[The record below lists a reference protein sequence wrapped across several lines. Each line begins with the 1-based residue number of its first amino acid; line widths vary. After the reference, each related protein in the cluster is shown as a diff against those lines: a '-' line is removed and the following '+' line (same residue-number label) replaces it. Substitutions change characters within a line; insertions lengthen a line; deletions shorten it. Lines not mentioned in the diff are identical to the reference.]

1 MLALLRHDV
10 YHLPSYV
17 AFASRHQEVGRPVLC
32 VAEEDGQYFAIPL
45 IVRDIPRSL
54 LGVGEHLYDAISPRG
69 YSGPLVDFHP
79 GRGDPAFTTRA
90 VHGLSEYLC
99 ARGVICLF
107 SRLHPLLPVPDA
119 PMQSLGELVE
129 HGSSFFIDLSLSN
142 SALDAQTRQNH
153 RREINKASRHGYV
166 ARIDERWEKHARLV
180 DVFGESMERVG
191 AASHWRLSPSYFAA
205 LRESLG
211 AHLHLCVVEVA
222 GDVAAA
228 ALLTEVDGIV
238 EYHLAGTADKH
249 VMASPSKL
257 LIDFARRWAKA
268 RGNRVF
274 HLAGSLQPG
283 DSLSHFKAGFSSLQS
298 PVRSWRVITDQ
309 LAYDRVADRWHDE
322 NATAPDPTGVY
333 FPAYRRP
340 R

>member
-45 IVRDIPRSL
+45 IVRDIPRRL
-54 LGVGEHLYDAISPRG
+54 TAVGEHLYDAISPRG

-79 GRGDPAFTTRA
+79 GRRDLEFTTRA
-90 VHGLSEYLC
+90 VRGLAEYLRGC
-99 ARGVICLF
+99 GVICLF
-107 SRLHPLLPVPDA
+107 SRLHPLLPIPDA
-119 PMQSLGELVE
+119 PMQSFGKLVD
-129 HGSSFFIDLSLSN
+129 HGSSFFIDLGLSN
-142 SALDAQTRQNH
+142 EVLDAQTRQNH
-153 RREINKASRHGYV
+153 RREINKASRLGYV
-166 ARIDERWEKHARLV
+166 ARIDEGWEQQDRLV
-180 DVFGESMERVG
+180 DVFSESMERVG
-191 AASHWRLSPSYFAA
+191 AAAHWRLPQGYFAE
-205 LRESLG
+205 LRQSLG

-238 EYHLAGTADKH
+238 EYHLAGTADMH

-298 PVRSWRVITDQ
+298 PVRSWRMITDQ
-309 LAYDRVADRWHDE
+309 VAYERVTDRWYTE
-322 NATAPDPTGVY
+322 NGTEPDPTGEY
-333 FPAYRRP
+333 FPAYREP